1 MLSEKCDLHQHS
13 HQHSRELITKR
24 RRLSGCITEVLGAN
38 LDRTA
43 VNGDAG
49 SCIQGSAIGN
59 ATSASSSACSWRIP
73 GMFSFRS
80 TRDDRETQFLL
91 HSRPQWSTCG
101 LGIALRCSCCAC
113 VQTSTAPCTERPRIS
128 HQNLSSTP
136 DSGSRRIPPGSGH
149 MQRIRCD
156 KQVRFFAIRRTRLVQ
171 CTVLATP
178 MTRPT
183 GALRTRTHLHR
194 PRSAVVAAAHHHASH
209 ARCAG

>member
-1 MLSEKCDLHQHS
+1 MINTAFNSEKKCDLKGVDNQAPQAQKIANS
-13 HQHSRELITKR
+13 
-24 RRLSGCITEVLGAN
+24 SGPAAN
-38 LDRTA
+38 RTA

-128 HQNLSSTP
+128 HQNPSSTP

-149 MQRIRCD
+149 MEDFSEID
-156 KQVRFFAIRRTRLVQ
+156 
-171 CTVLATP
+171 
-178 MTRPT
+178 
-183 GALRTRTHLHR
+183 H
-194 PRSAVVAAAHHHASH
+194 
-209 ARCAG
+209 